1 LEPLLPPATALSRL
15 PGRPAAVGA
24 PVRGAPAVPSSRTSV
39 GIGRSPPHTVAA
51 PSSPSRPPYNRAPP
65 PPGDGL
71 RRRLGTS
78 SRTPGGRRPEDALA
92 VSSTPRA
99 PLPTG
104 TRFATPGARFAR
116 REPDSSPS
124 ELDPRCRPPSPRIEP
139 CVASSAMPPLRERRR
154 ARAGRGGIHSAAR
167 SVGEGSTAPLD
178 QLGRGE
184 LELEMW
190 EMEAAQG
197 WEASGMAERDGQGRR
212 GGTGG

>member
-1 LEPLLPPATALSRL
+1 
-15 PGRPAAVGA
+15 
-24 PVRGAPAVPSSRTSV
+24 
-39 GIGRSPPHTVAA
+39 
-51 PSSPSRPPYNRAPP
+51 
-65 PPGDGL
+65 
-71 RRRLGTS
+71 
-78 SRTPGGRRPEDALA
+78 
-92 VSSTPRA
+92 
-99 PLPTG
+99 
-104 TRFATPGARFAR
+104 
-116 REPDSSPS
+116 
-124 ELDPRCRPPSPRIEP
+124 
-139 CVASSAMPPLRERRR
+139 VASSAMPPLRERRR